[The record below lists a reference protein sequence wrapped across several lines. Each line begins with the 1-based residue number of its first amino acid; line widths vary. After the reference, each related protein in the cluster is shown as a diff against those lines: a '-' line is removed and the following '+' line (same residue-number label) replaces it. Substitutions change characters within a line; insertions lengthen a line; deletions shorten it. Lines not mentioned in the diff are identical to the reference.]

1 MDGFVSIQAPL
12 KGGEFVTK
20 PLLIDGDKL
29 VLNYET
35 SAAGGIWVEIQN
47 ANGLPLQGY
56 ALEDCHEI
64 FGDEIRREVT
74 WKSVDSLGKWTSAP
88 IRLRFV
94 LKDADLFSF
103 RFCQK

>member
-1 MDGFVSIQAPL
+1 MDGFVSIRAPL

-64 FGDEIRREVT
+64 FGDEIHREVT
-74 WKSVDSLGKWTSAP
+74 WESVDSLGKWTSAP

-103 RFCQK
+103 QFREK